1 MRLEQQFTVPVPVEE
16 AWAVLLDLP
25 RIAPCMPGATVTGVD
40 GETFT
45 GTVKVKLGPIMLTY
59 QGQGR
64 FLERDEAAR
73 RMVVEARGKD
83 VRAAGTA
90 AATVTAVLS
99 DAGGTTTVD
108 VATDLTVTGR
118 PAQFGRGM
126 ISEVSAKLL
135 KQFADC
141 LADTLGK
148 SEPASGAGPAP
159 AAGAATGAA
168 AEPAPGPAAASAAPA
183 PDVAPVP
190 AGGAEPTPPVGA
202 VAANGSPG
210 AGAPTEPPAASPART
225 PAASAPV
232 EAEPVDLLR
241 VAGSTTA
248 ARRMAFRGVAVVVL
262 AALVW
267 LIVRWLRD

>member
-1 MRLEQQFTVPVPVEE
+1 
-16 AWAVLLDLP
+16 VLLDLP
-25 RIAPCMPGATVTGVD
+25 RIAPCMPGATITGVE

-45 GTVKVKLGPIMLTY
+45 GTVKVKVGPITMTY

-64 FLERDEAAR
+64 FVERDEAAR

-99 DAGGTTTVD
+99 GADGTTNVD
-108 VATDLTVTGR
+108 VVTELTVTGR

-126 ISEVSAKLL
+126 INEVSGKLL
-135 KQFADC
+135 GQFANC

-148 SEPASGAGPAP
+148 SGPAPADPAP
-159 AAGAATGAA
+159 AAGDTASGTASGTASDTPSGT
-168 AEPAPGPAAASAAPA
+168 PSDTPSGTAPDAAS
-183 PDVAPVP
+183 VP
-190 AGGAEPTPPVGA
+190 AVGAEPTPPAGA
-202 VAANGSPG
+202 VAAGGS
-210 AGAPTEPPAASPART
+210 
-225 PAASAPV
+225 PAASAPAASRPATHPAAQV

-241 VAGSTTA
+241 VAGSTAT
-248 ARRMAFRGVAVVVL
+248 ARRMAFRGVAVVVA
-262 AALVW
+262 AALIW